1 MSQKTTF
8 PFGAM
13 IPGLDFMQ
21 QLASGGASHAA
32 SSQQHWITPTVDV
45 DELERRIKELKTVQ
59 FWLEQNLLGVKAT
72 VQALEVQKMTLQT
85 LQGMNLSMGEI
96 VKAFTLPA
104 PDAAP
109 AASSKPKRAEAQA
122 KDGAESAD
130 ADAQAKEKATKPK
143 AASTLADPLQWWGA
157 LGQQFQQIAA
167 QTLQEAAARATPPK
181 PEAGKESAGTD
192 KKTTAAKKAA
202 QKKPAA
208 AKSTRASKA
217 TAPDKGKK

>member
-1 MSQKTTF
+1 MSQKTAF

-21 QLASGGASHAA
+21 QLAAGGAGHAA
-32 SSQQHWITPTVDV
+32 PSQQHWITPTVDV

-85 LQGMNLSMGEI
+85 LQGMNLSMSEV

-104 PDAAP
+104 ATSSKAQRSDAP
-109 AASSKPKRAEAQA
+109 A
-122 KDGAESAD
+122 KDSTD
-130 ADAQAKEKATKPK
+130 ADARATEKAAKPET
-143 AASTLADPLQWWGA
+143 ASTLADPLQWWSA

-167 QTLQEAAARATPPK
+167 QTLQEAAARTASPK
-181 PEAGKESAGTD
+181 PEADQAPASAS
-192 KKTTAAKKAA
+192 KTATAKKAA
-202 QKKPAA
+202 RKKPAA
-208 AKSTRASKA
+208 AKTTRSSKTA
-217 TAPDKGKK
+217 APDTRKK